1 MQDILC
7 KMTVKN
13 KYIYIIIYFITS
25 LKKSYLIMHI
35 KDQKIKPQKVKPL
48 IMSWQFEVNKEN
60 G

>member
-1 MQDILC
+1 
-7 KMTVKN
+7 MTAKN
-13 KYIYIIIYFITS
+13 KYIYIIIYFLTS